1 MAIVFEPFVYEPTNY
16 GTGGGSV
23 RALGSKGSDLTD
35 FGIAILRPLRTRTL
49 TRGVY
54 KQGADGVGSGSVG
67 ALTNYGFE
75 TGDTFGVAIIR
86 GIARTFGVDTELD
99 ALQNGV
105 GSGALGVSMSSTAAG
120 FEKVQFAA
128 VNKLQRVRAY
138 GQEPAGDYGIAVL
151 SPFSSNTAVYTPPAV
166 YMGLLQHPG
175 YINVF
180 AETEFSAVTES
191 LTLAETTAYD
201 LVYAAIE
208 RLAVSASPLALGS
221 YLRQLDDRLS
231 MHDRLQSVYDALL
244 TELVIV
250 DDDILGSVVKTVAL
264 LDTLRLRDTP
274 AGLRSALSTVVE
286 AMTLASVAR
295 SVLDEQLDDVVLAQ
309 TALETRSAAIAHLLE
324 TMLTSDVLAGLA
336 VFTVDAADELVAA
349 DSVLTAMTLH
359 AMIEDGLRVAVG
371 LTLDGVPYT
380 AMVLHTDTMGVTE
393 YAPYD
398 FNSLATFGGVTY
410 GAGPSGLYRLTGADD
425 AGVPID
431 AFARTALARIANG
444 RQAQVDSAYLG
455 YSADGA
461 MQLKAIVT
469 EPDGSKTARV
479 YQLKAKDSDAIHAG
493 RIKLGKGVKSAYWA
507 FEISNVLGSD
517 FTIDVIELHALA
529 LSRRV

>member
-1 MAIVFEPFVYEPTNY
+1 MAIVFAPYQWSPET
-16 GTGGGSV
+16 TG
-23 RALGSKGSDLTD
+23 
-35 FGIAILRPLRTRTL
+35 
-49 TRGVY
+49 
-54 KQGADGVGSGSVG
+54 DGLG
-67 ALTNYGFE
+67 ALRVSGF
-75 TGDTFGVAIIR
+75 G
-86 GIARTFGVDTELD
+86 
-99 ALQNGV
+99 LQ
-105 GSGALGVSMSSTAAG
+105 
-120 FEKVQFAA
+120 
-128 VNKLQRVRAY
+128 
-138 GQEPAGDYGIAVL
+138 PAGDYGVSPLPALRADGVGVYSTQILGDGFAAMPRLWTVGAQAAGGVGIARLPAL
-151 SPFSSNTAVYTPPAV
+151 SGDGLYAIDLTPQSGSGVARMPGMSSVNGSAIYGDASSQRLRLRGFGAEPAGDWGIGYLPAV
-166 YMGLLQHPG
+166 RSKNTQFNVPQGLH
-175 YINVF
+175 F
-180 AETEFSAVTES
+180 ALYAQPTMTLYASTALAQLDES
-191 LTLAETTAYD
+191 LTLAETTAYE

-208 RLAVSASPLALGS
+208 RLAINASPLALGS
-221 YLRQLDDRLS
+221 YLRQLDARLS

-244 TELVIV
+244 AELVIV

-274 AGLRSALSTVVE
+274 AGLRSALGTVVE
-286 AMTLASVAR
+286 AMTLASVVR
-295 SVLDEQLDDVVLAQ
+295 SVLDEQLADVVLAQ

-324 TMLTSDVLAGLA
+324 TLLASDVLAGLA

-410 GAGPSGLYRLTGADD
+410 GAGPGGLYRLTGDDD

-461 MQLKAIVT
+461 LQLKAIVT